1 VNARVVVGGE
11 DESWLFPDYKC
22 MEVLDSVGKKW
33 RV

>member
-1 VNARVVVGGE
+1 VNARVFVGGE
-11 DESWLFPDYKC
+11 NEGCLFPDYKC